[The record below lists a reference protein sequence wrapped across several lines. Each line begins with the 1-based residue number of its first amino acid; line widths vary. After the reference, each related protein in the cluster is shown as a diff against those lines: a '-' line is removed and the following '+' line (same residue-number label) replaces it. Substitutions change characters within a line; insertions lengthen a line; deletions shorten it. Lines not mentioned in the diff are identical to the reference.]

1 MLLIFLVFVL
11 LDSRHL
17 FEDESLFFFKHPSET
32 VAVFSFLDFSD
43 SSSVSVLVGVT
54 TSEAVPLCGNVADDK
69 PETEA
74 DFFFFSSFLKNY
86 K

>member
-1 MLLIFLVFVL
+1 MLLIFLVLVL

-17 FEDESLFFFKHPSET
+17 FEDESLFIFKHPSET
-32 VAVFSFLDFSD
+32 FSVFSFLDFSD
-43 SSSVSVLVGVT
+43 CWIVSVFVGVT
-54 TSEAVPLCGNVADDK
+54 ISEAVFCGNVADDK

-74 DFFFFSSFLKNY
+74 GVFFFSSFLKNY